1 MVKQGWM
8 VEIIHAVQSFC
19 LQTREKENDYEKIRK
34 NLYQKGSLAEPYYDI
49 IMMFFLYWFLGNKL
63 RQFMFIKDLK

>member
-1 MVKQGWM
+1 M

-34 NLYQKGSLAEPYYDI
+34 NLYQKGFLAEPYYDI
-49 IMMFFLYWFLGNKL
+49 IMMVFFVLVFRK
-63 RQFMFIKDLK
+63 

>member
-1 MVKQGWM
+1 M

-49 IMMFFLYWFLGNKL
+49 IMMFFFVLVFRK
-63 RQFMFIKDLK
+63 